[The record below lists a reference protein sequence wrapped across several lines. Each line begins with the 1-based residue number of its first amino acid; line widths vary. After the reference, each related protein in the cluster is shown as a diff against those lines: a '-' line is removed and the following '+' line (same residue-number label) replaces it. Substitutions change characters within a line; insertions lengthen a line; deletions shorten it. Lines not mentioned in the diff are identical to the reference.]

1 MVDFS
6 TNATAALLCWSF
18 TPSDR
23 RTRTHPPPRRRLI
36 ARGGKADAAVAAAAA
51 AENNNSF
58 ALLAYVRWFSDLM
71 TAECSKIYDILG
83 GTFLCTIYS
92 GIISH

>member
-36 ARGGKADAAVAAAAA
+36 ARGGKADAA

-83 GTFLCTIYS
+83 GTFLCTIFS